1 MLLNLVNCKAP
12 ATPALLYR
20 YMLYLLLVFGL
31 GACTSTKVPEFEGV
45 PDYAEVYHPFINVA
59 ELNIV
64 RAEYADA
71 LSAYKQAFASVPAP
85 FARDYYNAAV
95 SAVQLQDE
103 KQAFSYLEQL
113 VLKGVSLPYLERQQV
128 FDSLRTTKA
137 WKKFERKY
145 PKNRSKFEE
154 TLNKE
159 LRADLD
165 ELYARDAYF
174 RLAEGGLRV
183 HGDTIRKIETANVEK
198 LLAWIEEY
206 GYPGEQLIGVADT
219 LEQLPRFSI
228 VIRRQTKARKGY
240 DFTEILTKA
249 IKEGRLAPQPV
260 AYLLD
265 QQAGKN
271 LYGSKAFV
279 TVKCTRCKDEEEKPQ
294 RYLVEK
300 ITEDELERI
309 NSKRASLGLEPL
321 DDYKKKVLFDLSN
334 DAFKLDYDW
343 SVVEYKVPSK
353 EAAAVLLEGLT
364 VAEPE

>member
-1 MLLNLVNCKAP
+1 LEDQKL
-12 ATPALLYR
+12 
-20 YMLYLLLVFGL
+20 
-31 GACTSTKVPEFEGV
+31 
-45 PDYAEVYHPFINVA
+45 
-59 ELNIV
+59 
-64 RAEYADA
+64 
-71 LSAYKQAFASVPAP
+71 
-85 FARDYYNAAV
+85 
-95 SAVQLQDE
+95 
-103 KQAFSYLEQL
+103 AFSYLEQL
-113 VLKGVSLPYLERQQV
+113 VLKGVSLPYLEQQQV

-137 WKKFERKY
+137 WKKFERDY
-145 PKNRSKFEE
+145 PRNRSKFEE

-198 LLAWIEEY
+198 LLAWIEAY

-249 IKEGRLAPQPV
+249 IKEGRMAPQPV

-265 QQAGKN
+265 QQAGGN

-279 TVKCTRCKDEEEKPQ
+279 TVQCTRCKDEEEKPQ

-300 ITEDELERI
+300 IKEDELERI
-309 NSKRASLGLEPL
+309 NEKRASLGLEPL
-321 DDYKKKVLFDLSN
+321 DDYKRKVLYALGNKD
-334 DAFKLDYDW
+334 FKLGYDW
-343 SVVEYKVPSK
+343 SVVAYKVPSK
-353 EAAAVLLEGLT
+353 EAAAVLLESLT

>member
-1 MLLNLVNCKAP
+1 MLPNPINSKAC
-12 ATPALLYR
+12 AFPALIYSPL
-20 YMLYLLLVFGL
+20 LCLLLVLGL
-31 GACTSTKVPEFEGV
+31 GGCTSTKVPEFEV
-45 PDYAEVYHPFINVA
+45 MPDYAEVYHPLINVA

-64 RAEYADA
+64 RGEYADA
-71 LSAYKQAFASVPAP
+71 LSAYKQAFASVPTP

-103 KQAFSYLEQL
+103 KQAFGYLEQL

-137 WKKFERKY
+137 WKKFERQY

-183 HGDTIRKIETANVEK
+183 HGDTIRKIETANVEN

-228 VIRRQTKARKGY
+228 VIQRQTKARKGY

-249 IKEGRLAPQPV
+249 VKEGRLAPQPV

-265 QQAGKN
+265 QQAGKG

-279 TVKCTRCKDEEEKPQ
+279 TVNCTRCKEQEKPQ

-300 ITEDELERI
+300 MSEEELERI
-309 NSKRASLGLEPL
+309 NKRRAPLGLEPL
-321 DDYKKKVLFDLSN
+321 DDYKKKVLFGLGN
-334 DAFKLDYDW
+334 NVFKLNYDW
-343 SVVEYKVPSK
+343 SVVEYKVPSR
-353 EAAAVLLEGLT
+353 EAASVLLEGLT
-364 VAEPE
+364 AAEPE